1 MICSEFINIF
11 NVIKTLLIL
20 LAGINM
26 LDCNQLELEID
37 KVEKKLKSLR
47 KRAIKDGQSL
57 LLEEKVGEIFV
68 GDAIRRHPIDNAM
81 ILHLTQDLKILR
93 KYKSKPPK
101 YLLDVVAIVGGFKE
115 LLLEIHRITIYRQTL
130 NNEEYKN
137 YLMHLSEVLQLCKT
151 YVFKR
156 TAKIIHSTL
165 ECCLCWRA
173 VKPGSTHYCIAHQED
188 KMLRQRDERRLY
200 TAIISRN
207 DDHSAELKRRLASKA
222 GRKKLPFRKHYWSS
236 LFAQNL
242 TPFEQSKKTNV
253 SDPSGNHWRADV
265 QIFLSYLKD
274 KYTHWNE
281 YIKKISPHDSKDWV
295 GWLSKVRKRLDP
307 NCPPIFTENDIRS
320 LRVHPVNY
328 WLCPR
333 GDIEDWALLLR
344 IVQRFESYHA
354 LHSTPK
360 KRGPQ
365 ISTVPKNDLLREK
378 IKKIANKQIKQL
390 GKIKAVAIANELSIS
405 PQRVS
410 ILLKEL
416 GLR

>member
-1 MICSEFINIF
+1 MNIF
-11 NVIKTLLIL
+11 DVIKTLLIL

-26 LDCNQLELEID
+26 LDYNQLELEID

-81 ILHLTQDLKILR
+81 ILHLMQDLKILQ
-93 KYKSKPPK
+93 KCKSKPPK

-151 YVFKR
+151 YAFKR

-173 VKPGSTHYCIAHQED
+173 VKPGSTQYCVAHQED
-188 KMLRQRDERRLY
+188 KMLRQRDQRRLY
-200 TAIISRN
+200 AAIMSRN
-207 DDHSAELKRRLASKA
+207 EEHSAELKRRLASKS
-222 GRKKLPFRKHYWSS
+222 GRKRLHFRKHYWSS
-236 LFAQNL
+236 FFAEDL
-242 TPFEQSKKTNV
+242 TPFQLRKNTKISI
-253 SDPSGNHWRADV
+253 PSGKEWREDA
-265 QIFLSYLKD
+265 QLFLDYLKD
-274 KYTHWNE
+274 RYIYWNE
-281 YIKKISPHDSKDWV
+281 YIRRVSPRDSKDWV
-295 GWLSKVRKRLDP
+295 SWLGKIRKRLDP
-307 NCPPIFTENDIRS
+307 KCPPVFTAKDIES
-320 LRVHPVNY
+320 TEEYPVNI

-354 LHSTPK
+354 LHSAPK

-365 ISTVPKNDLLREK
+365 IGTVPKNYLLREK
-378 IKKIANKQIKQL
+378 IKKIANRQMKQI
-390 GKIKAVAIANELSIS
+390 GKIKAVAIADELSIS
-405 PQRVS
+405 PQRIS

>member
-1 MICSEFINIF
+1 
-11 NVIKTLLIL
+11 
-20 LAGINM
+20 M
-26 LDCNQLELEID
+26 LDYKQLESELD
-37 KVEKKLKSLR
+37 QVEKKLKSLR

-57 LLEEKVGEIFV
+57 LLDEKVGDIFV
-68 GDAIRRHPIDNAM
+68 GDAIRRLPVDKAM
-81 ILHLTQDLKILR
+81 ILQLMQDLKVLR
-93 KYKSKPPK
+93 KFKGCPPT
-101 YLLDVVAIVGGFKE
+101 YLLDVVAIAGGFRE
-115 LLLEIHRITIYRQTL
+115 LLLEIHQITTYHQTQ
-130 NNEEYKN
+130 NKEEYKN
-137 YLMHLSEVLQLCKT
+137 YLMHLSEILQLCKT
-151 YVFKR
+151 YAFKR

-173 VKPGSTHYCIAHQED
+173 VKPGSTQYCVAHQED

-200 TAIISRN
+200 AAIISRN

-222 GRKKLPFRKHYWSS
+222 GRKNLPFRKHYWSS
-236 LFAQNL
+236 LFAQSL

-253 SDPSGNHWRADV
+253 SGPAGNHWRADA

-274 KYTHWNE
+274 IYTYWNE
-281 YIKKISPHDSKDWV
+281 YIRKISPHDSKDWA
-295 GWLSKVRKRLDP
+295 GWLSKVRRRLDP

-320 LRVHPVNY
+320 LGMHPVNY

-354 LHSTPK
+354 LHSAPK

-365 ISTVPKNDLLREK
+365 IGTVPKNDLLREK
-378 IKKIANKQIKQL
+378 IKKIANRQMKQL
-390 GKIKAVAIANELSIS
+390 GKIKAVAIADELSIS